1 MLSEKDGRTVLDDIK
16 QPLVDRNWQ
25 NDAMTK
31 APNQTDVVVGTRV
44 RVRRK
49 ALGLSQGKLGEELGI
64 TFQQVQKYEKGTN
77 RIGAS
82 RLLAIAG
89 ALGVPVSYFFPDPE
103 SGDAAVAPDEL
114 NELLGAPGAVELL
127 RDYVQIKDTAVR
139 RSIITLARE
148 LAKSAQQT
156 AMASRRN

>member
-1 MLSEKDGRTVLDDIK
+1 M
-16 QPLVDRNWQ
+16 
-25 NDAMTK
+25 
-31 APNQTDVVVGTRV
+31 

-89 ALGVPVSYFFPDPE
+89 ALGVPVSYFFPDPGN
-103 SGDAAVAPDEL
+103 GDSAVAPDEL

-127 RDYVQIKDTAVR
+127 REYVQIKDTAVR